1 MNVSPGHAEQRH
13 GKAPPSRPEHSR
25 GDDGSTLV
33 EFALAL
39 PILLGILTG
48 IFSVG
53 LAFSNQLVLT
63 QATGTGAQYLQQL
76 GSTSA
81 DPCQDAFNVIKAA
94 APYLNPAKINL
105 NVTVN
110 GVTPT
115 QSGNSCAG
123 TTLTSQAPITVSST
137 YPCNISVY
145 GVTFSPSCLL
155 VAKVTEYEY

>member
-1 MNVSPGHAEQRH
+1 MNVSTPNMEHRRGTAVLP
-13 GKAPPSRPEHSR
+13 KAHRSH
-25 GDDGSTLV
+25 GDDGSVLV

-48 IFSVG
+48 IFSIG
-53 LAFSNQLVLT
+53 MAFSNQLVLT

-76 GSTSA
+76 GSSTS
-81 DPCQDAFNVIKAA
+81 DPCAAAFSVVKAA
-94 APYLNPAKINL
+94 APYLNSAKINL
-105 NVTVN
+105 TITIN

-115 QSGNSCAG
+115 QSGNSCSGA
-123 TTLTSQAPITVSST
+123 TLTSLAPITVSST